1 MEIYGEKAIRN
12 LEFQIQ
18 TKRILQIFDEMI
30 TKLEILLCLQEMLK
44 QDEIM
49 MQQFSADDLDAFRR
63 VATADAESLV
73 IDDSTKQLIRV
84 LLNSNNMQVHVDHIK
99 DNVRIFQIFILYLW
113 WKSSSSASRV
123 MIGTLWL
130 CSSLF
135 LLFFP

>member
-73 IDDSTKQLIRV
+73 IDDSTKHLIRV

-99 DNVRIFQIFILYLW
+99 DNVRRFQIFILYL
-113 WKSSSSASRV
+113 
-123 MIGTLWL
+123 
-130 CSSLF
+130 
-135 LLFFP
+135 

>member
-1 MEIYGEKAIRN
+1 MIKKVSRILIRRSLKSYSFDRISESMEIYGEKAIRN

-73 IDDSTKQLIRV
+73 IDESTKHLIRV

-99 DNVRIFQIFILYLW
+99 DNVRRFQIFVLYL
-113 WKSSSSASRV
+113 
-123 MIGTLWL
+123 
-130 CSSLF
+130 
-135 LLFFP
+135 